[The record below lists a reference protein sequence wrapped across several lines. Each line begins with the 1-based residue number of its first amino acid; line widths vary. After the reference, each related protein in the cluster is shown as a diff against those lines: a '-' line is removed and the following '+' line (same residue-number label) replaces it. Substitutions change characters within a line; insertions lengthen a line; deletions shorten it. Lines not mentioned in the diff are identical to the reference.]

1 MDLTLPRWNSKLT
14 GVERM
19 TLSVVGE
26 QCVQLAAAVAAAAV
40 PKGRQWKWERQSLRG
55 RHKKRKTQGRRAEK
69 IWVRQRTT
77 GTLSVNQ
84 NV

>member
-1 MDLTLPRWNSKLT
+1 MPI
-14 GVERM
+14 
-19 TLSVVGE
+19 VGE
-26 QCVQLAAAVAAAAV
+26 PCMQLAAAA
-40 PKGRQWKWERQSLRG
+40 PKDRQWKWERQSLRG
-55 RHKKRKTQGRRAEK
+55 RHKKHKTQGRRAEK